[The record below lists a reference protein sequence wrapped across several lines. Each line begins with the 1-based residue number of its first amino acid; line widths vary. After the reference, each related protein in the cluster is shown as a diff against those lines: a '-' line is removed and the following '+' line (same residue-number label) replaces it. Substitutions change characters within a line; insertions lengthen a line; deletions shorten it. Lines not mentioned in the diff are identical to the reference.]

1 MSSTVR
7 LGVFIVGTLAMFAT
21 GVFLIGERQLLF
33 SSTDRVT
40 TSFATVT
47 GLSEGAEVRIGGV
60 QKGIVKDIQLP
71 ADPDG
76 SVTVV
81 MALDRATR
89 GVVRS
94 DSIATIGT
102 EGLLGNKFV
111 EISFG
116 SDGAPPIP
124 PGGGI
129 GSKPPVDMSDL
140 VAKTNDILATAAEI
154 TTKINHG
161 QGTVGALVNDRG
173 VYERLDNATA
183 AFSEDMEALKH
194 NFFLRG
200 FFSKRGYE
208 DSSQLN
214 DHLVA
219 QLPREPPRETFHY
232 DVKKVFTDAE
242 HAKLKNEDAMDEAGR
257 FLERYPFGVAVVVA
271 SGGMKGDSTE
281 MHTLLRARAMVVR
294 DYLVKHFKMDDTRV
308 RTLDAGKSAGVGD
321 SPGAIDIVVYPPA
334 VRAK

>member
-1 MSSTVR
+1 MSRTLR
-7 LGVFIVGTLAMFAT
+7 LGVFIVSTLAMLAV

-60 QKGIVKDIQLP
+60 QKGVVKHIQLP
-71 ADPDG
+71 ADPNG

-116 SDGAPPIP
+116 SGDAPPIP
-124 PGGGI
+124 PGGAI

-154 TTKINHG
+154 TTKIDRG
-161 QGTVGALVNDRG
+161 QGTVGALVNDKR

-214 DHLVA
+214 EHLVA
-219 QLPREPPRETFHY
+219 QLPRERPRETFHY
-232 DVKKVFTDAE
+232 DVKNVFTDTE
-242 HAKLKNEDAMDEAGR
+242 HAKLKNEDAIDEAGR
-257 FLERYPFGVAVVVA
+257 FLERYPFGAVVVVA
-271 SGGMKGDSTE
+271 SGGMKGDSAE
-281 MHTLLRARAMVVR
+281 LHTLLRARAMVVR

-308 RTLDAGKSAGVGD
+308 RTMDAGKSAAVGD